1 MVSIRLQTLRD
12 FITDS
17 TWQVTPL
24 QVESPRF
31 IPMLINNLT
40 SRLRIQPAVVSAT
53 RESERQRIK
62 DATRRLRTHAEKIAW
77 HLAEMASQSAPSPGH

>member
-1 MVSIRLQTLRD
+1 MAGDALSVEAPTL
-12 FITDS
+12 
-17 TWQVTPL
+17 P
-24 QVESPRF
+24 
-31 IPMLINNLT
+31 PMLINNLT

-77 HLAEMASQSAPSPGH
+77 HLAEMASQPSPSPGS